1 MKTHISI
8 SNGRTVSFVTR
19 VANVRGEQGLMPGRV
34 TISPV
39 RFPGERQLRGLLL
52 VRAAARK
59 ETSRLL

>member
-19 VANVRGEQGLMPGRV
+19 VANVRAGLPGRV
-34 TISPV
+34 TSGLV